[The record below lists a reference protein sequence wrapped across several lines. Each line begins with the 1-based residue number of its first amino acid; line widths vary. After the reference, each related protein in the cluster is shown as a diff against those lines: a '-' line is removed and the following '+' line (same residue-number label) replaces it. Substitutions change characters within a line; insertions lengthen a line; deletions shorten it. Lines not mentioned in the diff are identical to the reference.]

1 MDFNSSSKVNLLN
14 IDSSN
19 ENLLRLDL
27 QQTLKRSPINPKDL
41 TSFQRILLT
50 TDGMVTEILEAFF
63 WERMKVIKLF
73 QDYFTLEH
81 DVPSLEIKIEGKVMQ
96 RKIFLRGRLSQKNH
110 LYGDSIIVP
119 DRLDEKIRDGLLNSN
134 KPIGLLI
141 LENRLETF
149 REILDCG
156 KEKAQDLAEYF
167 NIEKDDFLIFR
178 TYRVIAN
185 HQPIMLITE
194 KFPEKGM
201 EIE

>member
-1 MDFNSSSKVNLLN
+1 MDSNNSINSNLQ
-14 IDSSN
+14 DSDSAN
-19 ENLLRLDL
+19 VKLLRLDL
-27 QQTLKRSPINPKDL
+27 QKSLKRSHIDPKDL

-50 TDGMVTEILEAFF
+50 TDGMVTEMLEACFS
-63 WERMKVIKLF
+63 ERMKVIKLF
-73 QDYFTLEH
+73 QDYFATDH
-81 DVPSLEIKIEGKVMQ
+81 DIPQLEIKKECKVMQ

-156 KEKAQDLAEYF
+156 KERACDLAKDF
-167 NIEKDDFLIFR
+167 NIEEDDFLIFR
-178 TYRVIAN
+178 TYTVTAN

-201 EIE
+201 EIK

>member
-1 MDFNSSSKVNLLN
+1 MSVITTTDN
-14 IDSSN
+14 
-19 ENLLRLDL
+19 NLLRLDL
-27 QQTLKRSPINPKDL
+27 QQTLKRSPINPRDL
-41 TSFQRILLT
+41 TSFQRVLLT
-50 TDGMVTEILEAFF
+50 TDGMVTEMLEAVF

-73 QDYFTLEH
+73 QDHFILDH
-81 DVPSLEIKIEGKVMQ
+81 DIPSLEIKKDCNVMQ
-96 RKIFLRGRLSQKNH
+96 RKIFLRGKLSQKNH

-119 DRLDEKIRDGLLNSN
+119 DRLEENIRDGLLNSN
-134 KPIGLLI
+134 KPIGLLL

-156 KEKAQDLAEYF
+156 KEKAHDLADDF

-185 HQPIMLITE
+185 HLPIMLITE

-201 EIE
+201 EIL